1 MNTLTETD
9 PAAVWTAIRGHLED
23 IKNPISAELRNYPQ
37 PIAGCDQQFN
47 HLSERRERIFR
58 ELDRLDAVRDAGN
71 APGDGSRSSDAIEEI
86 EAFIASSPYIDA
98 AAAAKFRAR
107 LKEISPN

>member
-9 PAAVWTAIRGHLED
+9 PAAVWKAIRDHLED

-58 ELDRLDAVRDAGN
+58 ELDRLDAVREAGD
-71 APGDGSRSSDAIEEI
+71 APGDGPRSGDAI

-107 LKEISPN
+107 LKENSPN